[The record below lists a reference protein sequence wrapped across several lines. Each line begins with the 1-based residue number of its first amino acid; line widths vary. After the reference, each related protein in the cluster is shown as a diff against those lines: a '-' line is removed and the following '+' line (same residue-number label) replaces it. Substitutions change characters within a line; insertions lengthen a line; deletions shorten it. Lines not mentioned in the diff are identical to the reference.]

1 MDPDIHTSLNII
13 ETEAPKAKH
22 FSILSTLSRMWI
34 PVRAKITLPFILVA
48 IAMAAF
54 VAFLLYQIVFENIDQ
69 RFNTQLV
76 ESGKLAS
83 EWMVQDENARLAS
96 LRILAFTVG
105 VGDAL
110 QARDAEM
117 LRLAALGS
125 AIGKQEDAV
134 EFLDSQGKLVLS
146 MRHRP
151 GSIYVD
157 DYIYATGS
165 EVNYR
170 QWSFIDQVLSIH
182 EDAQGDKYVGLVRA
196 SWGDYYYVSGPV
208 YDSQGEF
215 AGVILVGSL
224 MENMV
229 ANMRLDIGSQ
239 ATIYDLDGVPIA
251 STFDPP
257 KLNLSLVMGAI
268 GRQQNNSLR
277 RDGDGKRSLT
287 YKSID
292 YGEILGPWKLR
303 GSQDLGL
310 IGTAIPKN
318 LLVKTSNVTR
328 TQIAIF
334 VGLAMFLVIV
344 MGGTIASLITHP
356 LLELVSASREVAR
369 GNWDVEVKPHAND
382 EVAVLT
388 ENFNRMLASIQQ
400 SHTDLVNAY
409 NSTLI
414 GWAKAIG
421 LRDNETETHMQRVTE
436 ITIRLAKVMG
446 VEGEQ
451 LTYIYRGTLLHDV
464 GKIGVPDSIL
474 KKPGKLTEEEWTQMR
489 LHPQFAYEMLY
500 SIEYLRP
507 SLDIPY
513 YHHEKWDGSG
523 YPQGIKGD
531 DIPLFARIFSIVDVW
546 DAMTSDRIYR
556 KALSEEDAYQYIQST
571 RGAHFD
577 PQVVDAFFSMM
588 GRS

>member
-1 MDPDIHTSLNII
+1 
-13 ETEAPKAKH
+13 
-22 FSILSTLSRMWI
+22 MWI